1 MNLFIYKYIDVSHR
15 SSIMVNKFIFGMFF
29 AFCTA
34 VIAGGVEI
42 ARQNSWQSGS
52 TLKSKIRFS

>member
-1 MNLFIYKYIDVSHR
+1 
-15 SSIMVNKFIFGMFF
+15 MVNKFIFGMFF